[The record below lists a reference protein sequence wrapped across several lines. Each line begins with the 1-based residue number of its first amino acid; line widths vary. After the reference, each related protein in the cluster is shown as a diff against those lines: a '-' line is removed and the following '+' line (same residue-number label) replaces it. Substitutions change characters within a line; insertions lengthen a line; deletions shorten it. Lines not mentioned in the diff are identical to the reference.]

1 MKKEPLVSIIIP
13 TYNRQNTILRAVES
27 VLNQTYKNWELI
39 IVDDGSTDNTKNILK
54 SYLKNKKIRYF
65 KTKNKGVCHARNFGM
80 EKASGE
86 YMGFLDSDDEFVRNK
101 LEIQLRKMIKS
112 NKIISISNYIKFNQN
127 KMCRT
132 DFEKDFVVLKK
143 DIITNKISLSGGMI
157 MLTKKITKKYL
168 YDNNLPT
175 RTDFDFILRILN
187 KYKILFLNDFLVK
200 IYKTLEGNRVS
211 TNYKMKIKGSKEI
224 LKKIKEYKLS
234 KVEKKLLLNKLY
246 LDIGFFEILNQNF
259 EKGRFYFKKI
269 SLLENFSLN
278 LIKYRI
284 LSLLSY
290 FPPLLNIIIKIGKFY
305 WKI

>member
-234 KVEKKLLLNKLY
+234 KVKKKLLLNKLY